1 MDAEMDQAAAPEIS
15 QPAWATM
22 TPPAVPLPP
31 TLVIGNFIFHLSP
44 DLQTITNKFNQFV
57 VLFNER
63 NRIAAKSFSCLGL
76 PLLLAQHEH
85 AFGHAVPRRLLDLE
99 HGHWRQ

>member
-1 MDAEMDQAAAPEIS
+1 MDAEMDQAAAPEVS

-44 DLQTITNKFNQFV
+44 DLQTITK
-57 VLFNER
+57 
-63 NRIAAKSFSCLGL
+63 
-76 PLLLAQHEH
+76 
-85 AFGHAVPRRLLDLE
+85 
-99 HGHWRQ
+99 